1 MPRVSYPISCLEL
14 YNVVNSL
21 KVSNTPIEKR
31 QFYIDGSRFYDVE
44 KVEKRVLEELVNR
57 GWLEKGDEKENK
69 RRVTV
74 LEKVSQYSMA
84 TVALQHSQTMHPY
97 LHYEGISMEF
107 NLDSHYGLEMR
118 YSVPYSDG
126 DKRLFTLE
134 CQILLGKDFLFN
146 EVESRVYYNFEKQ
159 CPSKLRYDVNL
170 NSILE
175 MIFDWFKEL
184 FTPKA
189 YAAANTMSPPKNEYK
204 GWVPPFVNLTKEQ
217 HDNQILDQ
225 ENIFEGWVP
234 PFVNLTKE
242 QYDNDILDQENISER
257 WVPPFVSLTKQQY
270 YTDILEANLE
280 VNFKIENEY
289 YEDDPHENVGI
300 STDNIHQEGYKG
312 GYKDGS
318 AEGYNEG
325 VDIGFTIGEAKG
337 HIKNLATER

>member
-31 QFYIDGSRFYDVE
+31 QFYIDGSHFYGVE
-44 KVEKRVLEELVNR
+44 KVEERVLKELVNR
-57 GWLEKGDEKENK
+57 GWLKECDEKENK

-84 TVALQHSQTMHPY
+84 TVALEYAKRGYPY
-97 LHYEGISMEF
+97 LYHDDTSIEF

-134 CQILLGKDFLFN
+134 CQILLGEDVVLN

-204 GWVPPFVNLTKEQ
+204 GWVPPF
-217 HDNQILDQ
+217 I
-225 ENIFEGWVP
+225 
-234 PFVNLTKE
+234 NLTKE
-242 QYDNDILDQENISER
+242 QYNNDILVQENISER

-337 HIKNLATER
+337 YIKNLATER